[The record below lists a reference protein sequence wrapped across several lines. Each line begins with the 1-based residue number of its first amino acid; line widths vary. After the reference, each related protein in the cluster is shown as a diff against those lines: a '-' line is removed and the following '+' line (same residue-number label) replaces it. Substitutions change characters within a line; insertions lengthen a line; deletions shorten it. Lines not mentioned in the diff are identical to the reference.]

1 MSQSKEELIVEEKLG
16 NNQIVII
23 DQVPTTPK
31 ERAAEKERKRK
42 IRVGCMMSIAY
53 ASNIGG
59 TGSQIGSS
67 PQLALK
73 GILQKSVYFPKLL
86 LHDKVFH
93 LFFDARSFG
102 SATGLNFAT
111 WMAFNIPGMLINLM
125 LAWLWIQL
133 LFIGFRRYHN
143 N

>member
-1 MSQSKEELIVEEKLG
+1 MIAEERFG
-16 NNQIVII
+16 NNEVVVIN
-23 DQVPTTPK
+23 QVPMTPK

-73 GILQKSVYFPKLL
+73 GILQESV
-86 LHDKVFH
+86 HH
-93 LFFDARSFG
+93 LKII
-102 SATGLNFAT
+102 
-111 WMAFNIPGMLINLM
+111 FNI
-125 LAWLWIQL
+125 
-133 LFIGFRRYHN
+133 
-143 N
+143 

>member
-1 MSQSKEELIVEEKLG
+1 LIAEERFGHNEVV
-16 NNQIVII
+16 VIN
-23 DQVPTTPK
+23 QVPMTPK

-73 GILQKSVYFPKLL
+73 GLLEKLVYFPNGPQHEKI
-86 LHDKVFH
+86 FH

-133 LFIGFRRYHN
+133 LFIGFRGYIYK
-143 N
+143 

>member
-1 MSQSKEELIVEEKLG
+1 MSQSKEELIAEEKLG
-16 NNQIVII
+16 NNQQVVIN
-23 DQVPTTPK
+23 QVPMTPK
-31 ERAAEKERKRK
+31 EQAAEKERKRK

-73 GILQKSVYFPKLL
+73 GILEKSVHVKINCLIKAIRLNSYWCY
-86 LHDKVFH
+86 
-93 LFFDARSFG
+93 RSFG
-102 SATGLNFAT
+102 SSTGLNFAT
-111 WMAFNIPGMLINLM
+111 WMAFNIPGMLINLL

-133 LFIGFRRYHN
+133 LFIGFRR
-143 N
+143 